1 MSNPIQAFINDEC
14 KLSDEYFVPVWYL
27 YEQYDIFREVRGHQ
41 NILQNE
47 FSKIVESMGYNKR
60 QKWFNS
66 KDIATYKKNQEISEG
81 KNWLAFEGIAV
92 KPKLGFGNS
101 SLDTRTEKE
110 SEDTENEQEK
120 EDSSQFSGKSPS
132 TPYIQPNPIL
142 PLDRLEN
149 KENSYQEPVFELS
162 KRRLEKTRIA
172 DSPENTVSAFFS
184 DSKVVSV
191 QVAKNILKEGGY

>member
-1 MSNPIQAFINDEC
+1 
-14 KLSDEYFVPVWYL
+14 
-27 YEQYDIFREVRGHQ
+27 
-41 NILQNE
+41 
-47 FSKIVESMGYNKR
+47 MGYNKR